1 MIIARRHLSR
11 RALLRGG
18 AGIAI
23 ALPFLDAMHP
33 ALAAERTTA
42 AAPVRRLGVVY
53 YPHGVVADRW
63 TPTDAGGTLKLG
75 AGLAPLEGHKQ
86 KLLFVTGMSS
96 DPDREKPGF
105 HDRAVTSWLT
115 GVEMARDKVNL
126 GPSMDQLAAAKLSG
140 ETQFGSLELS
150 TEAVGQFGGV
160 AYRDA
165 TTPLPYE
172 RNPRIVFERL
182 FGDGGKVDAQAVA
195 RRDAMDQSTL
205 DSVVAQI
212 GALKRRL
219 GPADRRKLDQ
229 YLDSIRDVE
238 RRIRIAS
245 ERTAELPEATRP
257 PGVPDSWVEHVKL
270 MFDLQV
276 LAYQAD
282 LTRVVTFMTQK
293 EASTI
298 TFPHLNVSMQ
308 HHEASHHNYD
318 PAKLEVLHRVN
329 VTQSELFAYYLSK
342 LDSIDEAG
350 GTLLDNSLILF
361 GSSLSNPTVHSQRD
375 LPVMLAGGAAGRVR
389 GGRMVK
395 LQGDTTPL
403 TNLHLSLLDQLGIPT
418 EKLGDSTG
426 MFNRL
431 GI

>member
-150 TEAVGQFGGV
+150 TEAVGQ
-160 AYRDA
+160 
-165 TTPLPYE
+165 
-172 RNPRIVFERL
+172 